1 MPISVLIANDSVLP
15 VALEAAWMAALP
27 PIRRTQMARWPS
39 ARARHRSLIA
49 SRLLCEGLRQFGH
62 RGALLASLRY
72 TPRGRPTLDL
82 PIDFSISHCEG
93 RVVCAVSTDGPIGV
107 DVEAIGAL
115 TAEDFPRFLNDGER
129 AWAGR
134 DPRRFYA
141 VWTRKEAVAKAAG
154 ADSLAQLRDIDTRP
168 AGEGAAFAGQ
178 VWQTSALEMGS
189 AHVAHLALRD
199 RHAPWCAT
207 QVSRAWLERDLCID
221 RP

>member
-15 VALEAAWMAALP
+15 MALEAAWMDELP
-27 PIRRTQMARWPS
+27 LPRRIQVAHWPS

-62 RGALLASLRY
+62 RGALLTSLRY

-82 PIDFSISHCEG
+82 PVDFSISHCEG
-93 RVVCAVSTDGPIGV
+93 RVACAVSTDGPIGV

-115 TAEDFPRFLNDGER
+115 TADDFPRYLNDGER

-134 DPRRFYA
+134 DPRRFCA

-154 ADSLAQLRDIDTRP
+154 ADSLARLRDIDTRP

-178 VWQTSALEMGS
+178 VWQTSALDMGS

-199 RHAPWCAT
+199 RHAPWRAT
-207 QVSRAWLERDLCID
+207 HVSRAWLERDLCID

>member
-1 MPISVLIANDSVLP
+1 MPISVLIADDSVLP
-15 VALEAAWMAALP
+15 MALEAAWMDELP
-27 PIRRTQMARWPS
+27 LARRTQIARWPS

-49 SRLLCEGLRQFGH
+49 SRLLREGLRQFGH
-62 RGALLASLRY
+62 RGAVLSSLHY
-72 TPRGRPTLDL
+72 TAHGRPALDL
-82 PIDFSISHCEG
+82 PVDFSISHCEG

-115 TAEDFPRFLNDGER
+115 TADDFPRYLNDGER

-134 DPRRFYA
+134 DPRRFLS

-154 ADSLAQLRDIDTRP
+154 ADSLARLRDIDTRP

-178 VWQTSALEMGS
+178 VWQTPALEMGS

-199 RHAPWCAT
+199 RHAPWRAT
-207 QVSRAWLERDLCID
+207 QVSRTWLELDLCID
-221 RP
+221 RA